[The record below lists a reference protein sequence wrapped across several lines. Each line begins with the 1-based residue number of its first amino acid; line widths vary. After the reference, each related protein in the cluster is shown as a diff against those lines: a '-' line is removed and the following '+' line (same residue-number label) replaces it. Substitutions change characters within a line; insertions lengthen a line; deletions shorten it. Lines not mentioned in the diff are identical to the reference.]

1 MKRIRITIQGAV
13 QGVGFR
19 PFVYRL
25 AVDLALTGSV
35 ANTAQGVIA
44 EIQGDDGAVSTFT
57 RRVVDEAPPVAR
69 ITSTAIKQLAVEPG
83 ETGFVITFSDDS
95 RQKTVTV
102 LPDLASCP
110 DCVAEIFDPRDRRYG
125 YAFTNCTNCGPRYSI
140 INDIPYDRPNT
151 EMRHFTMCPDCEQ
164 EYHQPADRRFHAQPN
179 ACPACGPQL
188 ALDSG
193 EPAQPGGEIQAAA
206 DALRKDRILALKGIG
221 GYQLLCD
228 ARNEV
233 AVRQLRKRKQRE
245 EKPLALMFPDL
256 DTIRRFCQ
264 VNTEEEGLLRSFAAP
279 IVLLARREETELA
292 PSVAPGNP
300 NLGAML
306 PYSPLHHLL
315 MAELGFPV
323 VCTSGNLHDEPIATT
338 NEESHAKLGP
348 IADAFLSHDR
358 PIARHLD
365 DSVVRHTTQGI
376 QYFRRARGYAPL
388 PLRHRRDM
396 PNVLAV
402 GAHYKNTIAI
412 SFGRQTILSQHIG
425 DLSTPEAH
433 RAFARV
439 VEDLPRLYDF
449 TPDVVA
455 CDLHP
460 DFLSTQYAD
469 SLGLPVVRVQHHHA
483 HVAAVMAEHET
494 GGPVLGIAWDGTGLG
509 TDNTVW
515 GGEFLLCEKGN
526 FERVAYLDTFPLAGG
541 DAAAQEPRRSA
552 LGLLHRAGLE
562 ADFPHGFSD
571 NELALVRQALE
582 KGVNAPLTSSV
593 GRLFDGV
600 AALLDLR
607 QITTFEGQS
616 AMALEFAAGG
626 RLGKPYPFEVDM
638 AIDWRPMLGA
648 ILKDRGRGVA
658 VSDIAARFHG
668 TLVEVMVAV
677 ARRVGVS
684 QVALCGGCFQNRL
697 LYEGGAARLEAAG
710 FTVLLPKQLPPND
723 GAIAAG
729 QVWVAGWSQ
738 GD

>member
-69 ITSTAIKQLAVEPG
+69 ITSTAIEQLAVEPG

-95 RQKTVTV
+95 QQKTVTV
-102 LPDLASCP
+102 LPDLATCP
-110 DCVAEIFDPRDRRYG
+110 DCLVEIFDPRDRRFG
-125 YAFTNCTNCGPRYSI
+125 YAFTNCTNCGPRFSI

-151 EMRHFTMCPDCEQ
+151 GMRGFTMCPECER

-179 ACPACGPQL
+179 ACRACGPQL
-188 ALDSG
+188 VLDSS

-206 DALRKDRILALKGIG
+206 DALRKGRILALKGIG

-228 ARNEV
+228 ARNEA

-279 IVLLARREETELA
+279 IVLLARREDTALA
-292 PSVAPGNP
+292 PSVAPENP

-358 PIARHLD
+358 PITRHLD
-365 DSVVRHTTQGI
+365 DSVVRYTIRGI

-388 PLRHRRDM
+388 PLPPLQEHHRHLLWPPDH
-396 PNVLAV
+396 P
-402 GAHYKNTIAI
+402 
-412 SFGRQTILSQHIG
+412 Q
-425 DLSTPEAH
+425 PAH
-433 RAFARV
+433 R
-439 VEDLPRLYDF
+439 
-449 TPDVVA
+449 
-455 CDLHP
+455 
-460 DFLSTQYAD
+460 
-469 SLGLPVVRVQHHHA
+469 
-483 HVAAVMAEHET
+483 
-494 GGPVLGIAWDGTGLG
+494 
-509 TDNTVW
+509 
-515 GGEFLLCEKGN
+515 
-526 FERVAYLDTFPLAGG
+526 
-541 DAAAQEPRRSA
+541 
-552 LGLLHRAGLE
+552 
-562 ADFPHGFSD
+562 
-571 NELALVRQALE
+571 
-582 KGVNAPLTSSV
+582 
-593 GRLFDGV
+593 
-600 AALLDLR
+600 
-607 QITTFEGQS
+607 
-616 AMALEFAAGG
+616 
-626 RLGKPYPFEVDM
+626 
-638 AIDWRPMLGA
+638 
-648 ILKDRGRGVA
+648 
-658 VSDIAARFHG
+658 
-668 TLVEVMVAV
+668 
-677 ARRVGVS
+677 
-684 QVALCGGCFQNRL
+684 
-697 LYEGGAARLEAAG
+697 
-710 FTVLLPKQLPPND
+710 
-723 GAIAAG
+723 
-729 QVWVAGWSQ
+729 
-738 GD
+738 